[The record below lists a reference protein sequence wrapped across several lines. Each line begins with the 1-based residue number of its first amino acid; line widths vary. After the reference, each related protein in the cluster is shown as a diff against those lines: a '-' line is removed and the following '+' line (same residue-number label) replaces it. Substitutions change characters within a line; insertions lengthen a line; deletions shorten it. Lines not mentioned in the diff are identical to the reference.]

1 MPGTSGPFAGDH
13 IAFYVQNAPEP
24 DPEDRSRGSN
34 RCKKIGPLKGARS
47 LGGINLPHAML
58 LEAFGAGLTNNPFE
72 RGQNLPGYSIFFD
85 PQLTNA

>member
-1 MPGTSGPFAGDH
+1 LLEIILPFTFRTLRNLIQRTEAEGA
-13 IAFYVQNAPEP
+13 IGA
-24 DPEDRSRGSN
+24 
-34 RCKKIGPLKGARS
+34 KKIGPLKGARS